1 MNIYLHIYEEKYRCI
16 IYEEVFKCIIYEEV
30 FKCIVYEEG
39 LDLYKMKN

>member
-16 IYEEVFKCIIYEEV
+16 IYEEVFKCI
-30 FKCIVYEEG
+30 VYKEG

>member
-16 IYEEVFKCIIYEEV
+16 IYEEVFKCI
-30 FKCIVYEEG
+30 VYEEG